1 LYNIILRLFRILATL
16 EMGEG
21 VTALQPSKLLG
32 NISHCD
38 IVRCAVE
45 DRPEVINGLNLQE
58 GQQFV
63 SDIFQISGAP
73 FCTSEKILLRFPL
86 FTPALPPSSMIKV
99 KVKYGSKWTDL
110 NGDLR
115 VSKQYL
121 ISRRGRDRMVVG
133 YSTTYVISAYH
144 H

>member
-1 LYNIILRLFRILATL
+1 
-16 EMGEG
+16 M
-21 VTALQPSKLLG
+21 TALQPSKLLG

-115 VSKQYL
+115 VSKQYF
-121 ISRRGRDRMVVG
+121 ISNSEGTEECSNLKEGRRDRMVSWIFN
-133 YSTTYVISAYH
+133 YLCTQCLSPLKL
-144 H
+144 